1 MLSPIAAG
9 LIAQNLGVIFESEC
23 SSSSTGGLDFCG
35 FESLCRKLAGPQQ
48 LEVFVA
54 QHKHLL
60 SAHDAALLA
69 SAPAASEDCSTVSTS
84 ATSAVAPKAPRRA
97 NKKSVVG
104 GLFSLSSGKTD
115 SSGSAAVGRA
125 ESKLYAL
132 QEMLRSEVVDGLE
145 DILQRASDSTSADE
159 QVTILNAGCE
169 QVLGAARRLADGVNG
184 DAASPRN
191 SFACGGCGGSGGG
204 SSGSAAGTNSET
216 DSEALELLH
225 LRKALVETKM
235 QLAEVV
241 MARDEAEHALRA
253 SAREKDKGRARSMV
267 W

>member
-1 MLSPIAAG
+1 M
-9 LIAQNLGVIFESEC
+9 VHHTFEVPLVA
-23 SSSSTGGLDFCG
+23 SS
-35 FESLCRKLAGPQQ
+35 
-48 LEVFVA
+48 
-54 QHKHLL
+54 
-60 SAHDAALLA
+60 
-69 SAPAASEDCSTVSTS
+69 
-84 ATSAVAPKAPRRA
+84 
-97 NKKSVVG
+97 
-104 GLFSLSSGKTD
+104 D
-115 SSGSAAVGRA
+115 S
-125 ESKLYAL
+125 
-132 QEMLRSEVVDGLE
+132 
-145 DILQRASDSTSADE
+145 STSADE
-159 QVTILNAGCE
+159 QVAILNAGCE